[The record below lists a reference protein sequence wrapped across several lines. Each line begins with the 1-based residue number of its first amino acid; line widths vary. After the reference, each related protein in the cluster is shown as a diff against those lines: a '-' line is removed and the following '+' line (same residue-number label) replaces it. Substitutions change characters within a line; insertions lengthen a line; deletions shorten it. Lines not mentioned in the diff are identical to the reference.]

1 MYNEAFQLLT
11 IVIFVYHDY
20 IFNCVGSSG
29 MVAVVARVHRVTWRG
44 HVSLDPGQGP
54 RGHRVPVLGGGR
66 VVRTVLV
73 KRAAAAVSAL
83 Q

>member
-1 MYNEAFQLLT
+1 M
-11 IVIFVYHDY
+11 
-20 IFNCVGSSG
+20 SSG
-29 MVAVVARVHRVTWRG
+29 MVAVVAHVHRVTWRG